1 MFGAEISIM
10 EYFTEQNIELFL
22 ERFRSLGPLPGIL
35 LTFLKS
41 FVPPL
46 PTIVIVGANAAIYGL
61 WPGFLY
67 SWIGLVTGSLLTFW
81 LIRKASDT
89 LFIRR
94 WAAKPKVQKAMVWAQ
109 RNGFSFVFLL
119 SLLPIGPFVV
129 INMAAGL
136 TRMRTVPFA
145 AAVVLGKGVMVFCIS
160 YIGTHLADFIHQPVE
175 LIGVALFIAA
185 SLWLNR
191 KFQAYFTSL
200 AAVTPESAETIE

>member
-1 MFGAEISIM
+1 M
-10 EYFTEQNIELFL
+10 EYFTEQNIELYL
-22 ERFRSLGPLPGIL
+22 ERFRSLGPLPGIM

-46 PTIVIVGANAAIYGL
+46 PTIVIIGANAAIYGL
-61 WPGFLY
+61 WLGFLY
-67 SWIGLVTGSLLTFW
+67 SWIGLVMGSLLTFW

-89 LFIRR
+89 PFIRR

-136 TRMRTVPFA
+136 TRLRTVPFA

-160 YIGTHLADFIHQPVE
+160 YIGTHLSDFIHQPVE

-191 KFQAYFTSL
+191 KIQAYFTSL
-200 AAVTPESAETIE
+200 AAVSADNMK